1 MQTRNILAP
10 NPPAYSSGGIHRAAR
25 GFTPAGGFLLCA
37 VLLAGCD
44 SPGIV
49 YRNQLTGESVEV
61 RQPPKSIAP
70 ATFSRGAT
78 TQPGQTASFG
88 STSPWSSPL
97 SASTG
102 AQQPRDL
109 AAEAQTQTLTWVGI
123 ALIVAAIASIV
134 FRAYLPVIPLSASLA
149 MGGAGLMFLLLPGLL
164 AHSVAVWLILA
175 GVGALYALGLFD
187 NRHKLKSAT
196 GPAA

>member
-1 MQTRNILAP
+1 MRFIIYCLA
-10 NPPAYSSGGIHRAAR
+10 AAV
-25 GFTPAGGFLLCA
+25 A
-37 VLLAGCD
+37 VTVAACS

-49 YRNQLTGESVEV
+49 YHNDLTGETVEV

-70 ATFSRGAT
+70 ATFSRGTLPGAT
-78 TQPGQTASFG
+78 TQPTQTGYFG
-88 STSPWSSPL
+88 SQSPWSSPL
-97 SASTG
+97 TASTG
-102 AQQPRDL
+102 QQQARDL
-109 AAEAQTQTLTWVGI
+109 AAESQTATLTWVGI

-164 AHSVAVWLILA
+164 QHSLAVWLILA

-187 NRHKLKSAT
+187 NRHKLAAGKAT
-196 GPAA
+196 TGTPSPVPSV

>member
-1 MQTRNILAP
+1 MRTILAC
-10 NPPAYSSGGIHRAAR
+10 IAA
-25 GFTPAGGFLLCA
+25 AAA
-37 VLLAGCD
+37 VTVAACS

-49 YRNQLTGESVEV
+49 YHNDLTGETVEV

-70 ATFSRGAT
+70 ATFSRGNAT
-78 TQPGQTASFG
+78 TMPTGTAYSA
-88 STSPWSSPL
+88 SPSPWSNPL

-102 AQQPRDL
+102 QQQAHDL
-109 AAEAQTQTLTWVGI
+109 AAESQTATLTWVGI

-164 AHSVAVWLILA
+164 QHSIAVWLILA

-187 NRHKLKSAT
+187 NRHKLAGKQSPPTGEPSPAPSA
-196 GPAA
+196 